1 MSFSFKWSL
10 LTEGQDIQIC
20 FFHLLLNRKNNEML
34 NPSRIRISVIEDE
47 LQMSEMLKDF
57 ILRKYPA
64 AEISIYTSGEEALDK
79 IYETQDLVIVDYHL
93 DSDNPD
99 AMNGVQLLKKLKE
112 RYPNVQVIFLSGQEK
127 AEVAANTMKYG
138 AYDYIVKNDNAFNR
152 LEIVFKNVFGES
164 SLKKNL
170 GTQRFF
176 NYLLVALIAALL
188 IGIGMMK
195 WL

>member
-1 MSFSFKWSL
+1 
-10 LTEGQDIQIC
+10 
-20 FFHLLLNRKNNEML
+20 ML

-57 ILRKYPA
+57 IRQKYPI
-64 AEISIYTSGEEALDK
+64 AEINMYSSGEEALDK
-79 IYETQDLVIVDYHL
+79 IYEPQDLVIVDYHL
-93 DSDNPD
+93 DSDNTD
-99 AMNGVQLLKKLKE
+99 AMDGVAFLKKLKA
-112 RYPNVQVIFLSGQEK
+112 RYANAQVIFLSGQEK

-152 LEIVFKNVFGES
+152 LEIVFKNVLGES

-170 GTQRFF
+170 GTQKVF

-188 IGIGMMK
+188 VGIGIMK

>member
-1 MSFSFKWSL
+1 
-10 LTEGQDIQIC
+10 
-20 FFHLLLNRKNNEML
+20 LNGKNNEML

-138 AYDYIVKNDNAFNR
+138 AYDYIVKNDSAFNR
-152 LEIVFKNVFGES
+152 LEIVFKNVLGES